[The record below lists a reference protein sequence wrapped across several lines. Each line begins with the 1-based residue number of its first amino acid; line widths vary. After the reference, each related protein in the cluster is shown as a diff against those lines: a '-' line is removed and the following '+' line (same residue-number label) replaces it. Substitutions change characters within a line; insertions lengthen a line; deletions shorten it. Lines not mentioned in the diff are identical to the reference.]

1 MRLKTAKRWTQKRAN
16 RKVDMV
22 LGRLEAYVS
31 RHCRWT
37 VSLGVGFAVNVV
49 LILPF
54 FAGMPWHRYWSNI
67 GNILLFL
74 CLLLFLAFISEAGWT
89 LIQWQYLRELRRIEL
104 SYIKET
110 RRVGDDEG

>member
-54 FAGMPWHRYWSNI
+54 FAGMPWHRYWSSI